1 MRGMRL
7 PLIGCVVARR
17 FRAFNTLN
25 QARRSTRLAF
35 ARSSAFAT
43 SPPSARRRTSSEAQL
58 ALRAGDGVAPLLLV
72 RAVARPRH
80 RACGGA
86 TARDARSW
94 CCRAAHAALRVS
106 SIVVEPDAASAL
118 GEHQP
123 GEQVC
128 FSILGGR
135 AGASDCCDTCESSA
149 VRRSVCVL
157 QPGHDAPGRVKL
169 VCVAHARFRR
179 QPTLQCGAPEVHSWL
194 SHSAF
199 AKLFLRR
206 VKCHPRTRLAS
217 TTAAL
222 HTPSDI
228 LLHAHARRHSWYRRR
243 RIERHRCGTLRAV
256 AHERTSTA

>member
-1 MRGMRL
+1 MRL

-25 QARRSTRLAF
+25 QARRSTFVAF

-149 VRRSVCVL
+149 VRRPLLCPLQPATLGRGETSVC
-157 QPGHDAPGRVKL
+157 
-169 VCVAHARFRR
+169 RR
-179 QPTLQCGAPEVHSWL
+179 LGFSSTNLPCEPPTEVHLTVAWRTGRATAQ
-194 SHSAF
+194 HS
-199 AKLFLRR
+199 KCRLRLR
-206 VKCHPRTRLAS
+206 V
-217 TTAAL
+217 
-222 HTPSDI
+222 
-228 LLHAHARRHSWYRRR
+228 
-243 RIERHRCGTLRAV
+243 
-256 AHERTSTA
+256 